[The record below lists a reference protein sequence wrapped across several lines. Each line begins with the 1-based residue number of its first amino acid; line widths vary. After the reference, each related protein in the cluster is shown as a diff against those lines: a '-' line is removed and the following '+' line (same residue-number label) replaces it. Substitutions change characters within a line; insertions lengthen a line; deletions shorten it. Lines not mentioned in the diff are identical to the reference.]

1 MKPTTFISKQYLW
14 ESFKTRVLPHLTEK
28 EDTRDLVLYTL
39 PKPMNDYEIKSA
51 TSSVPMPAET
61 FASVAQRF
69 LKTASKENW
78 YIFHV
83 QTSKEVVAVDVFWH
97 GGEWDFNTYDLD
109 DDAWYGGGVFVSF
122 ATGTSETSNETLGN
136 SVPLSLESALQT
148 VKEAGYKIYKEI

>member
-14 ESFKTRVLPHLTEK
+14 ESFKTRVLPHLTGK
-28 EDTRDLVLYTL
+28 EDTRNLVSYTL

-69 LKTASKENW
+69 LKTASKKDW

-83 QTSKEVVAVDVFWH
+83 QTSKEVVAVGVSWG
-97 GGEWDFNTYDLD
+97 GGEWGFDTYGLD
-109 DDAWYGGGVFVSF
+109 DGAWDDGCVFVSF

-136 SVPLSLESALQT
+136 SVPLSLESAIQT